1 MGQSSNVYIQTKP
14 YSSVIIYLFFKL
26 TIISVSEYYDCNAMR
41 CRWYEEWKLR
51 DYGLSKTSLLEAY
64 FVAAASIFEPERAN
78 ERLAWAKTAS
88 LVETITSYFNNGAS
102 DGDKAFVDEF
112 RNLSNMQDYEVAW

>member
-1 MGQSSNVYIQTKP
+1 
-14 YSSVIIYLFFKL
+14 
-26 TIISVSEYYDCNAMR
+26 MR

-51 DYGLSKTSLLEAY
+51 DYGLSKTSLLVAY

-102 DGDKAFVDEF
+102 DGDKRAFVDEF